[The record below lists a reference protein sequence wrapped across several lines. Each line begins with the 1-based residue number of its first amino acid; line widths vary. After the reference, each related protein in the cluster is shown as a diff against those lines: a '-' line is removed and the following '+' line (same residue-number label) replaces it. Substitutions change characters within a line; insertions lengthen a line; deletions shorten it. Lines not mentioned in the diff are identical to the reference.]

1 MDNAHQDQSLALSG
15 EENAVA
21 SLVQSVPDQQAP
33 LVNHQG
39 TNQLSGFVKPQ
50 VVFQRTDH
58 KEKAACVSGD
68 KVSYRKSVLCP
79 IIDAKV
85 RDQFAK
91 DLIANDNRNETAVK
105 NLNAIRL
112 QISHIE
118 EAWTQMGSQSRPS
131 EISMGLL
138 HAAFQG
144 QQQLGEFT
152 AKMIHPTAKMD
163 SVTKFMADF
172 NSLNKLTQD
181 LMTASLAHMQVLYE
195 RSLIIQDA
203 KNYAIEEDKT
213 RHAGINM
220 LEQSVANGGMM
231 PLMQ

>member
-1 MDNAHQDQSLALSG
+1 
-15 EENAVA
+15 
-21 SLVQSVPDQQAP
+21 
-33 LVNHQG
+33 
-39 TNQLSGFVKPQ
+39 
-50 VVFQRTDH
+50 
-58 KEKAACVSGD
+58 
-68 KVSYRKSVLCP
+68 
-79 IIDAKV
+79 
-85 RDQFAK
+85 
-91 DLIANDNRNETAVK
+91 
-105 NLNAIRL
+105 
-112 QISHIE
+112 
-118 EAWTQMGSQSRPS
+118 
-131 EISMGLL
+131 MGLL

-152 AKMIHPTAKMD
+152 SKMIHPTAKMD

-220 LEQSVANGGMM
+220 LEQSVANGDDAVDAVNKF
-231 PLMQ
+231 LLRFYFL

>member
-1 MDNAHQDQSLALSG
+1 MDNAHQIQSLALSG
-15 EENAVA
+15 GENAAA
-21 SLVQSVPDQQAP
+21 SLVQHAPVQQES

-39 TNQLSGFVKPQ
+39 TNQLSGFVKPK

-58 KEKAACVSGD
+58 KAKAACISGD
-68 KVSYRKSVLCP
+68 KGSYRKDYLKSIL
-79 IIDAKV
+79 DTDV
-85 RDQFAK
+85 RNQFAK
-91 DLIANDNRNETAVK
+91 DLISNDGKNDTAVK
-105 NLNAIRL
+105 NLNALRL
-112 QISHIE
+112 QIAQIE
-118 EAWTQMGSQSRPS
+118 GAWTQMGSQSRPS
-131 EISMGLL
+131 EVSMGLL

-172 NSLNKLTQD
+172 NSLNDLTQD
-181 LMTASLAHMQVLYE
+181 LMKASLAHMQILYE

-231 PLMQ
+231 SLMQ